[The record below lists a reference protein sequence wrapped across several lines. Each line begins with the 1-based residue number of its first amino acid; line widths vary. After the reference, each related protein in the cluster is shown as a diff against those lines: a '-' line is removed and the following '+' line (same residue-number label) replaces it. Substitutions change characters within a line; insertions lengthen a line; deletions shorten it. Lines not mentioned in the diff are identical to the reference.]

1 MAPTSVC
8 HLIHEVVELVHADV
22 DAVHTVVDVDV
33 VVPPAVVLGDP
44 LRGLLLWS
52 FSVSFHFFSMRAMR
66 SGDKPSYV
74 PDILLNHRK
83 VILQLS

>member
-8 HLIHEVVELVHADV
+8 HLIHEVVELVHAAV

-52 FSVSFHFFSMRAMR
+52 FLPGS
-66 SGDKPSYV
+66 
-74 PDILLNHRK
+74 
-83 VILQLS
+83 

>member
-8 HLIHEVVELVHADV
+8 HLIHVVVELVHADV

-33 VVPPAVVLGDP
+33 VVPPVVVLGGP

-52 FSVSFHFFSMRAMR
+52 FIVILHFFSMRAI
-66 SGDKPSYV
+66 SLGDKPSCD
-74 PDILLNHRK
+74 PDIVPNHRK